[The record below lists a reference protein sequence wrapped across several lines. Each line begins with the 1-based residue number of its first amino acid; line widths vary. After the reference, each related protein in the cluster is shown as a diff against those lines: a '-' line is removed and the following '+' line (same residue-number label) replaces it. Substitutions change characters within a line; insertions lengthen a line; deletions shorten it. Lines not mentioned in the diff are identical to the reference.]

1 MVSCH
6 TRIDLAKV
14 YKKSG
19 KQIKKPPKYIITIHV
34 DNKGLEF
41 IHLNSILHED
51 DIINCFPESLRED
64 EIPPTVYPVPSE
76 TFNYVNTIK
85 MINTNE
91 TRTYGTGIISC
102 NCTNSKYLNHYHGK
116 IITLWDN

>member
-1 MVSCH
+1 M
-6 TRIDLAKV
+6 
-14 YKKSG
+14 
-19 KQIKKPPKYIITIHV
+19 
-34 DNKGLEF
+34 
-41 IHLNSILHED
+41 HED
-51 DIINCFPESLRED
+51 DILNCFPERLRED
-64 EIPPTVYPVPSE
+64 EIPRTVYPVPSE

-116 IITLWDN
+116 IITEDSRILLYLYGIIENKKLRKIISKGSS